1 MKHGKNYNNKQKT
14 PNFTVYYDERKI
26 KKLNCSSQT
35 NTLLKKK
42 KKSMRKVSLPKAG
55 KFLHK

>member
-42 KKSMRKVSLPKAG
+42 KKINAKSVFAESRKISA
-55 KFLHK
+55 